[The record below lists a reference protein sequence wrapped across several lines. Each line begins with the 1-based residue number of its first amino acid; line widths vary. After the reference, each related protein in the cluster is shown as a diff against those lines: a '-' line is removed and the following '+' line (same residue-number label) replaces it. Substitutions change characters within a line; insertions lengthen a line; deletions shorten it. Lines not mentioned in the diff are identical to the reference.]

1 MSRSNDQSIEA
12 AIAPPSSTDHPDAL
26 PSQPSSGAPS
36 FQTGYVATFTVA
48 HGIHDT
54 YSSFMAPLLPS
65 LISNLSLSMTEAGIL
80 DFARTIPSL
89 LQPLIGHLGD
99 RVNLRYFVILAPA
112 LTGTMMSLMGIAP
125 TYAVLIML
133 ALAAG
138 LGSAALHA
146 VAPAMA
152 GRASGAKLGW
162 GMGVWMVGGSIG
174 FAAGPMII
182 VAVLDHFGLEATPW
196 LMVGGWIASAFLF
209 VRLRAVS
216 TMSPASQHR
225 GSLREGL
232 QALRPLMLPL
242 MAIIGVW
249 GLLVSARMT
258 FLPTF
263 LIQEGESLWFAGIS
277 LTAQTGVGWIG
288 ALMGGAVSDR
298 WGRRPVVFV
307 CMSSAALLMFVF
319 LGISGWV
326 RLLILMLIGITAPAT
341 RTVLMA
347 LVQESCPNNRAMAN
361 GMFLAISFI
370 LESGSAVVVGALG
383 DVFGLRTAFMLSA
396 AILLVGS
403 PLVRLLPA
411 RATAP
416 TPGQSAS

>member
-1 MSRSNDQSIEA
+1 MS
-12 AIAPPSSTDHPDAL
+12 SSTDETPGATAAIPPSADHPDGSAPL
-26 PSQPSSGAPS
+26 PPPDTPG
-36 FQTGYVATFTVA
+36 FQTGYVATFTFA
-48 HGIHDT
+48 HGVHDT

-65 LISNLSLSMTEAGIL
+65 LIASLSLSMTEAGFL

-89 LQPLIGHLGD
+89 LQPLVGHLGD
-99 RVNLRYFVILAPA
+99 RVNLRYLVILAPA

-125 TYAVLIML
+125 TYAVLLML

-152 GRASGAKLGW
+152 GRAAGAKLGW
-162 GMGVWMVGGSIG
+162 GMGVWMVGGSVG
-174 FAAGPMII
+174 FAVGPMII
-182 VAVLDHFGLEATPW
+182 VAVIDHLGLEATPW
-196 LMVGGWIASAFLF
+196 LMIAGWMASAFLF
-209 VRLRAVS
+209 VRLRDVS
-216 TMSPASQHR
+216 TISPTSQHR

-232 QALRPLMLPL
+232 HALRPLMFPL
-242 MAIIGVW
+242 VAIIGVW
-249 GLLVSARMT
+249 ALLVSARMT

-263 LIQEGESLWFAGIS
+263 LIQDGESLWFAGIS

-307 CMSSAALLMFVF
+307 CMSSAALLMLLF
-319 LGISGWV
+319 LGINGWA
-326 RLLILMLIGITAPAT
+326 RLPILMLIGITAPAT

-370 LESGSAVVVGALG
+370 LESGSAVIVGALG
-383 DVFGLRTAFMLSA
+383 DIFGLRTAFMLSA
-396 AILLVGS
+396 LILLVGS

-411 RATAP
+411 RATVSSP
-416 TPGQSAS
+416 EQLSH